1 MDQRF
6 AFAMDEADSPISWT
20 HPIYNWGREWQRCT
34 KYIKIPSTQLSSQKF
49 FLRLFKNPF
58 LDDFA
63 ALAHKKQSCH
73 TAQISQ
79 DLSKKATVVTY
90 SAAISA
96 CEKGSQWQRA
106 LLLLGEM
113 DKKEVGA
120 GQSEM
125 VIEIAY

>member
-1 MDQRF
+1 M
-6 AFAMDEADSPISWT
+6 
-20 HPIYNWGREWQRCT
+20 
-34 KYIKIPSTQLSSQKF
+34 
-49 FLRLFKNPF
+49 
-58 LDDFA
+58 
-63 ALAHKKQSCH
+63 
-73 TAQISQ
+73 SQ